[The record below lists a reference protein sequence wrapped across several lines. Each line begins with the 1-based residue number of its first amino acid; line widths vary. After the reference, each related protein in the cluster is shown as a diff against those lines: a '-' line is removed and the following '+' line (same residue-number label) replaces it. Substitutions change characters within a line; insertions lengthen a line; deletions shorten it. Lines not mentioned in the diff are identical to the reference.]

1 MEPVIATNALSH
13 LTILWHPAWAV
24 HFDFQ
29 LLDYFF
35 FNASLMQLHPG
46 NGLIFPCSND
56 FNRWARI
63 SFWSQR
69 MELGDSPMHKE
80 VAAAIV
86 NRAQSLPPSCNWE
99 LVIQIVKWGAEQ
111 WSKAAICL
119 MMWGDTFPHN
129 LSYMLMVLGG
139 HPMVETQTQCLFES
153 FRIWTPS
160 PTKILH
166 LPASASVG
174 NWSPSTVGNPSTLG
188 ISLFRSICAA
198 AICVSDSQSPISIN
212 RLSSALRNSSG
223 SHFPS
228 STSLSSSED
237 MVITFSLFP
246 LLPWGWL
253 VSLLS
258 DEDALAVPSLGFV
271 SLGLIVTTVISRL
284 RVVVAFTTPME
295 EQIVPF
301 FRQMQR
307 WLVHPILKLQKL
319 DWNSFW
325 GLRRWAASHK

>member
-1 MEPVIATNALSH
+1 MSPH
-13 LTILWHPAWAV
+13 
-24 HFDFQ
+24 Q
-29 LLDYFF
+29 LLVPADGVRCLSIAQGGGCSYSEQGAVTATF
-35 FNASLMQLHPG
+35 LQLRTG
-46 NGLIFPCSND
+46 DLDSEVRC
-56 FNRWARI
+56 WA
-63 SFWSQR
+63 
-69 MELGDSPMHKE
+69 ME
-80 VAAAIV
+80 
-86 NRAQSLPPSCNWE
+86 QSSYL
-99 LVIQIVKWGAEQ
+99 LDV
-111 WSKAAICL
+111 
-119 MMWGDTFPHN
+119 GDTFPHK

-139 HPMVETQTQCLFES
+139 HPKVETQTQCLFEP

-174 NWSPSTVGNPSTLG
+174 NWSPSTVGNPSTLE

-198 AICVSDSQSPISIN
+198 AICVSDSQSPVSIN
-212 RLSSALRNSSG
+212 HLSSALRNSSG

-301 FRQMQR
+301 FRQMQH

-319 DWNSFW
+319 EWNSFW